1 MQRSLTRRGALGGA
15 AAVVLTSCG
24 GGDPPPGDRPP
35 AGSGAGLLNSLVAL
49 ENAAVVAWAAIGEVL
64 QGEGRRYAGEIRERE
79 MTHAERLG
87 ALVRE
92 RGGTPPEGR
101 PADEYARMFPRMR
114 SEPDALRFA
123 TDLEERLVRAYL
135 DALGSLPDRDQRRAA
150 AEIAA
155 QEAEE
160 LAVVHVLSG
169 EPAAPQPF
177 VTGTL

>member
-1 MQRSLTRRGALGGA
+1 MEPSLTRRGALGGA
-15 AAVVLTSCG
+15 AALVLASCG
-24 GGDPPPGDRPP
+24 GGDPPPSDRPP

-49 ENAAVVAWAAIGEVL
+49 ENAAVAAWAAIGEVL
-64 QGEGRRYAGEIRERE
+64 RGEGRRYAVAIRERE
-79 MTHAERLG
+79 LAHAERLG
-87 ALVRE
+87 ALVRGL
-92 RGGTPPEGR
+92 GGTPPEGR
-101 PADEYARMFPRMR
+101 TAAEYARMFPRMR
-114 SEPDALRFA
+114 GESDALHFA

-135 DALGSLPDRDQRRAA
+135 DALRSLPDSEQRRTA

-169 EPAAPQPF
+169 EPPAPQPF